1 MFKEPRGMVQFS
13 PADQVFQSVCFT
25 MAADQSQAYSR
36 MFDGSRTG
44 QRLGQF
50 TTPPGNVLMP
60 FA

>member
-1 MFKEPRGMVQFS
+1 MFKEPRGPVLTS
-13 PADQVFQSVCFT
+13 RSSVSVCFT

-50 TTPPGNVLMP
+50 TTPPGNALMP